1 MIIVV
6 SVVLNDNN
14 NNNNNNNNNKTYI
27 APRLHQCYFHQL
39 FLTV

>member
-14 NNNNNNNNNKTYI
+14 NNNNNNKTYI
-27 APRLHQCYFHQL
+27 APIFHQRYFHQL

>member
-6 SVVLNDNN
+6 SVVLND

-39 FLTV
+39 SLTV

>member
-14 NNNNNNNNNKTYI
+14 NNNNNNNNKTYI
-27 APRLHQCYFHQL
+27 APIFHQRYFHQL